1 MNDSPQFS
9 GKTRVDPELIAQ
21 VSAAATGAQ
30 SLVEAVI
37 RVRPENPAEPAASPE
52 RTEEIARQLVERVGR
67 ETGVPA
73 ERVNVFRN
81 LGTFAVA
88 APPEFVKALYRQPE
102 VASAMANRPRG
113 RALIPPVAKR
123 PASIE
128 DVGKERR
135 TARTRKTATAKRR
148 KSGR

>member
-1 MNDSPQFS
+1 MTDRP
-9 GKTRVDPELIAQ
+9 RVDPELIAQ
-21 VSAAATGAQ
+21 VSAAATRSQ
-30 SLVEAVI
+30 PIVEAVI
-37 RVRPENPAEPAASPE
+37 RVRPEDPAQPAASPE
-52 RTEEIARQLVERVGR
+52 RTEAIARQLVERVGK
-67 ETGVPA
+67 ETGAAA

-88 APPEFVKALYRQPE
+88 ASPEFVKTLYRQPE

-113 RALIPPVAKR
+113 GALIPPVAKR

-135 TARTRKTATAKRR
+135 AARTRKTAAAKRR
-148 KSGR
+148 KPGR